1 MRIALALVKAA
12 AFDAAEEAVERIE
25 PRADRSRALV
35 WMALLCS
42 DSARAQVWTKRAQET
57 WESAD
62 ASVREASFK
71 ARCAFVLLR
80 AHQTQEAPA
89 ALPQPKNAENK
100 DHARALIELHL
111 ALGQAEPTL
120 PLIEE
125 HGLWNED
132 VGWSI
137 PFLEL
142 REDAFL
148 LRYLERLLDTEG
160 TLLSRFTRA
169 LEDNDEVFLA
179 MMCLGGL
186 LTDRKDA
193 AQQLGRV
200 SSQFQWRL
208 FLQALASMDAP
219 KDPVMVA
226 QIPALTPPIQAIA
239 NALIGDRAA
248 AKVHLERSMGA
259 PPSKCSRKVAILAAA
274 LNEPAAF
281 EQICAQK
288 KDSYELKRIAVGAL
302 RAWVVRSRLG
312 ETAGDAVSWPDL
324 IEALVRG
331 QSRPADQWSSLAE
344 LGMLC
349 CQYGFRELGAPML
362 EEAFAEAEQFPKDQ
376 DRGYGRQTLLEE
388 VGCLAIRAGAYKL
401 AMQVLRKCT
410 PKHRRI
416 RLARRLAVRFA
427 EQGDFIGAAR
437 ILEYIPAGEPQDYL
451 WAALQTVRASV
462 PGWRVRWSAAGLR
475 C

>member
-25 PRADRSRALV
+25 PRPDRSRALI

-57 WESAD
+57 WDSAD
-62 ASVREASFK
+62 ASVREASFE
-71 ARCAFVLLR
+71 ARCAFALLK

-89 ALPQPKNAENK
+89 ALPRPENAENS
-100 DHARALIELHL
+100 DQARALIELHL
-111 ALGQAEPTL
+111 ALGRSEPTL

-125 HGLWNED
+125 LGLWNEG

-148 LRYLERLLDTEG
+148 LRYLERLLDSEG
-160 TLLSRFTRA
+160 TLLSRFTAA
-169 LEDNDEVFLA
+169 LEANDEVFLA
-179 MMCLGGL
+179 MMCLGIL

-193 AQQLGRV
+193 AQQLRRV
-200 SSQFQWRL
+200 SSQFQSGL
-208 FLQALASMDAP
+208 FLRVLASMDAP
-219 KDPVMVA
+219 KEPVMVA
-226 QIPALTPPIQAIA
+226 QTPALTPPVQAIA

-248 AKVHLERSMGA
+248 AKAHLERSMGA
-259 PPSKCSRKVAILAAA
+259 QPSRCGRKVAILAAA

-281 EQICAQK
+281 EQICAEK
-288 KDSYELKRIAVGAL
+288 KDGYELKRIAVGAL

-312 ETAGDAVSWPDL
+312 ETSGDTVSWPDL

-331 QSRPADQWSSLAE
+331 QSRPADRWSSLAE
-344 LGMLC
+344 LGMLW
-349 CQYGFRELGAPML
+349 CQHGFREQGTPML
-362 EEAFAEAEQFPKDQ
+362 EEAFGEAEQFPKDQ

-388 VGCLAIRAGAYKL
+388 VGCLAIRAGECKV
-401 AMQVLRKCT
+401 AMQALRKCT

-416 RLARRLAVRFA
+416 RLARRLAIRFA
-427 EQGDFIGAAR
+427 EQGDFVGAAR
-437 ILEYIPAGEPQDYL
+437 ILEYIPPGEPQDYL
-451 WAALQTVRASV
+451 WAAVQTVRASV
-462 PGWRVRWSAAGLR
+462 PGWKVRWSAAGLR